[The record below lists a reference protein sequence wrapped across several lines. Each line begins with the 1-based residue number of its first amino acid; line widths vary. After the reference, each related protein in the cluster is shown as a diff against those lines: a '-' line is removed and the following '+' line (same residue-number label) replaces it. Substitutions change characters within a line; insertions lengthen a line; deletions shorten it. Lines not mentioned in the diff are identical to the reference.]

1 LKKRSSIP
9 LFVDFKKILPEGS
22 FNSIGFMEL
31 TRHGL
36 MTDKIKNNR
45 FWTGVPPWIFIGA
58 VVVLFPIFSIMT
70 IQNIHRQNQNSTRLL
85 LEKGAALIRS
95 FEAGTRTGMGMRWS
109 EFQLQKL
116 LTETAQQSDIR
127 YLLVTDENGTILAH
141 DNPRYIGRKY
151 GKGLNLKII
160 SHSRVVHWRI
170 VKETNGKKIFEV
182 FSEFSPIQ
190 QGPGMESNHMM
201 MHMWFQRGMNERTD
215 IRSLKP
221 IIFVG
226 LDMKSVED
234 AIRSDTRHTVIM
246 GIILLLIGFAGI
258 ILLFLTQSYRTTR
271 LSLSRIKAFSDNLV
285 ENMPIGLVALDSHQR
300 ITSLNNAAASI
311 LNRLPAEANGESAEK
326 SLPAELWQ
334 LLKSLD
340 AEKGVVE
347 KEIDCTVKEGVV
359 IPLEVSA
366 TVLHDEDGTFLG
378 HVVLFKDLSE
388 VRSLRKEI
396 ARSQRLASVG
406 RLAAGVSHEIRN
418 PLSSLKG
425 FATYFKERY
434 HDVPENQQIS
444 NLMIQEVDRLNRV
457 VGQLHEFARPI
468 TVSKKPIPIKAFLES
483 SLKMV
488 ERQAS
493 EANITIKTDFDLELK
508 EVLIDPDRI
517 NQVLLNLYLNAIDSM
532 DDGGLLTVALL
543 ENEKKSGI
551 EIKITDTGTG
561 ISKSDLGHIFD
572 PYFTTK
578 PTGTGLG
585 LAIVHNIME
594 SHGGDIN
601 IESRLGQGTG
611 VTIFI
616 PEGEPREET

>member
-1 LKKRSSIP
+1 M
-9 LFVDFKKILPEGS
+9 
-22 FNSIGFMEL
+22 N
-31 TRHGL
+31 
-36 MTDKIKNNR
+36 DKIKNNR

-58 VVVLFPIFSIMT
+58 VVVLFPIFAIMT
-70 IQNIHRQNQNSTRLL
+70 IQNIHRQNQNMTRLL

-95 FEAGTRTGMGMRWS
+95 FEAGTRTGMGMSWN

-141 DNPRYIGRKY
+141 DNPDEIGRKH
-151 GKGLNLKII
+151 GKGLNLRKI
-160 SHSRVVHWRI
+160 SHSKTVHWRI
-170 VKETNGKKIFEV
+170 VRDKDGKKIFEV
-182 FSEFSPIQ
+182 FSEFSPIE
-190 QGPGMESNHMM
+190 QGPGGMGSNHMM
-201 MHMWFQRGMNERTD
+201 MHMWFQRRMNERMD
-215 IRSLKP
+215 IPPLKP

-226 LDMKSVED
+226 LDMTSVED

-246 GIILLLIGFAGI
+246 GIILLLIGFSGI
-258 ILLFLTQSYRTTR
+258 ILLFLAQSYRAAR

-285 ENMPIGLVALDSHQR
+285 ENMPIGLVALDSQQR

-311 LNRLPAEANGESAEK
+311 LNRLPAELIGENAEK
-326 SLPAELWQ
+326 FLPAELWK
-334 LLKSLD
+334 LLENLNT
-340 AEKGVVE
+340 EKGAVE
-347 KEIDCTVKEGVV
+347 KEIDCTVKEGTV

-366 TVLHDEDGTFLG
+366 TLLYDEDGTFLG

-388 VRSLRKEI
+388 VHSLRKEI

-457 VGQLHEFARPI
+457 VGELHEFARPI
-468 TVSKKPIPIKAFLES
+468 TVSKKPILIKAFLES

-488 ERQAS
+488 ERQAAES
-493 EANITIKTDFDLELK
+493 NITIKTDFDIESK

-532 DDGGLLTVALL
+532 DGGGCLTVALS
-543 ENEKKSGI
+543 ESVKKNGVEI
-551 EIKITDTGTG
+551 EITDTGTG
-561 ISKSDLGHIFD
+561 ISDNDLGHIFD

-578 PTGTGLG
+578 PSGTGLG

-594 SHGGDIN
+594 AHGGDIH
-601 IESRLGQGTG
+601 IKSRMGQGTG
-611 VTIFI
+611 VTLFL
-616 PEGEPREET
+616 PAF

>member
-1 LKKRSSIP
+1 MK
-9 LFVDFKKILPEGS
+9 
-22 FNSIGFMEL
+22 
-31 TRHGL
+31 
-36 MTDKIKNNR
+36 DKMRKDR
-45 FWTGVPPWIFIGA
+45 FWTGVPPWLFIGA
-58 VVVLFPIFSIMT
+58 VVVLFPIFAIMT
-70 IQNIHRQNQNSTRLL
+70 IQNIHRQDQNMTRLL

-95 FEAGTRTGMGMRWS
+95 FEAGTRTGIGMSWN

-141 DNPRYIGRKY
+141 DNPDDIGRKH
-151 GKGLNLKII
+151 GKGLNLKKI
-160 SHSRVVHWRI
+160 SQSRTVHWRI
-170 VKETNGKKIFEV
+170 VRGADNKKIFEV
-182 FSEFSPIQ
+182 FSEFSPIE
-190 QGPGMESNHMM
+190 QGPGMGGNHMM
-201 MHMWFQRGMNERTD
+201 MHMWFRRGMNER
-215 IRSLKP
+215 IGVPPLKP
-221 IIFVG
+221 IIFIG
-226 LDMKSVED
+226 LNMTSVED

-246 GIILLLIGFAGI
+246 GIILLLIGFSGI
-258 ILLFLTQSYRTTR
+258 ILLFLAQSYRAAR

-285 ENMPIGLVALDSHQR
+285 ENMPIGLVALDNQQR

-311 LNRLPAEANGESAEK
+311 LKRSPEEVIGENAEK
-326 SLPAELWQ
+326 SLPVELWQ
-334 LLKSLD
+334 LLANLK

-347 KEIDCTVKEGVV
+347 KEIDCTVKEGNV

-366 TVLHDEDGTFLG
+366 TLLHDEDGTFLG

-434 HDVPENQQIS
+434 HNVPENQQIS

-457 VGQLHEFARPI
+457 VGELHEFARPI
-468 TVSKKPIPIKAFLES
+468 TVSKKPIRIESLLES

-493 EANITIKTDFDLELK
+493 ESNIAIKTDFDIESR

-517 NQVLLNLYLNAIDSM
+517 NQVLLNLYLNAIDAM
-532 DDGGLLTVALL
+532 DGGGCLTVALS
-543 ENEKKSGI
+543 ENKKKNGV
-551 EIKITDTGTG
+551 EIKIADTGTG
-561 ISKSDLGHIFD
+561 ISDNDLGHVFD

-578 PTGTGLG
+578 PSGTGLG

-594 SHGGDIN
+594 AHGGEIN
-601 IESRLGQGTG
+601 IESRAGQGTA
-611 VTIFI
+611 VTIFL
-616 PEGEPREET
+616 PAAEMRD

>member
-1 LKKRSSIP
+1 MNDKTRS
-9 LFVDFKKILPEGS
+9 
-22 FNSIGFMEL
+22 
-31 TRHGL
+31 
-36 MTDKIKNNR
+36 NR

-58 VVVLFPIFSIMT
+58 VIVLFPIFAIMT
-70 IQNIHRQNQNSTRLL
+70 IQNIHRQDQNMTRLL

-95 FEAGTRTGMGMRWS
+95 FEAGTRTGMGLSWN

-116 LTETAQQSDIR
+116 LTETAQQPDIR
-127 YLLVTDENGTILAH
+127 YLMVTDENGTILAH
-141 DNPRYIGRKY
+141 DNPDDIGRKH
-151 GKGLNLKII
+151 GKGLNLKKI
-160 SHSRVVHWRI
+160 SHSKTVHWRI
-170 VKETNGKKIFEV
+170 VRDKDGKKIFEV
-182 FSEFSPIQ
+182 FSEFSPIE
-190 QGPGMESNHMM
+190 QGTGMGSDHMM
-201 MHMWFQRGMNERTD
+201 MHMWFQRRMNKRMD
-215 IRSLKP
+215 VPPLKP

-226 LDMKSVED
+226 LDMASVED
-234 AIRSDTRHTVIM
+234 AIRSDTRHTIIM
-246 GIILLLIGFAGI
+246 GIILLFIGFCGI
-258 ILLFLTQSYRTTR
+258 ILLFLAQSYRAAR

-285 ENMPIGLVALDSHQR
+285 ENMPIGLVALDNHQR

-311 LNRLPAEANGESAEK
+311 LKRLPAELIGESAET

-334 LLKSLD
+334 LLENLN

-347 KEIDCTVKEGVV
+347 KEIDCAIKEGSV

-366 TVLHDEDGTFLG
+366 TLLHDEDGTFLG

-457 VGQLHEFARPI
+457 VGELHEFARPI
-468 TVSKKPIPIKAFLES
+468 TVSKKPIRVKAFLES

-488 ERQAS
+488 ERQAAES
-493 EANITIKTDFDLELK
+493 KITIKTDFDLELR
-508 EVLIDPDRI
+508 EVLMDPDRI

-532 DDGGLLTVALL
+532 DGGGQLTVALS
-543 ENEKKSGI
+543 ESAKKNGVK
-551 EIKITDTGTG
+551 IKITDTGTG
-561 ISKSDLGHIFD
+561 IPDNDLGHIFD

-578 PTGTGLG
+578 PSGTGLG

-594 SHGGDIN
+594 AHGGDIN
-601 IESRLGQGTG
+601 IESHPGQGTG
-611 VTIFI
+611 VTLFL
-616 PEGEPREET
+616 PAVETRDEK